1 MPYPSGQ
8 KRRDLGEREPAVQG
22 QIAAVADEPS
32 YLPHARVHV
41 AQRHKKPLR
50 CLRVRIREQAGRVD
64 DRRHAD
70 GDDRHAERPA
80 GKLLPAVADTGAGHD
95 TAVRQLD
102 GPEKTSRL
110 RRGQCVDDDDGVRL
124 RRLHGALHKLQTFD
138 ARLPQNTR
146 LTGGHAGQPR
156 DRLQN
161 TVPQVPRHDH
171 VPHGL
176 RPDGVGRN
184 VPVAKPHNKRL
195 PARPQ

>member
-1 MPYPSGQ
+1 M
-8 KRRDLGEREPAVQG
+8 QG

-32 YLPHARVHV
+32 YLPHARIYV
-41 AQRHKKPLR
+41 AQRHEKSLR
-50 CLRVRIREQAGRVD
+50 RFRVRVLKQAGRVD
-64 DRRHAD
+64 DRRHTD

-80 GKLLPAVADTGAGHD
+80 GKFLPAVADAGARHD
-95 TAVRQLD
+95 AAVGQLD
-102 GPEKTSRL
+102 GFQKPARL
-110 RRGQCVDDDDGVRL
+110 RRSQCVNDDDSVRL

-138 ARLPQNTR
+138 ACLPQNTR

-176 RPDGVGRN
+176 RPDGVRRDL
-184 VPVAKPHNKRL
+184 PVAQSHDERL